1 MIITLKLLPFKVKI
15 FSILLLIGSLCSAY
29 LYFWGGKPDV
39 FNVKVYA
46 LLSVYLQK
54 QTFAFIQTNLLDELA
69 AILFILGLVLF
80 SFSKE
85 RKELE
90 NYPTLRGKAFIQALI
105 ISLSIWIIL
114 FLLIYGMAI
123 FIISS
128 GIFILFFIIYN
139 LLFYIYIISA
149 KYQKPV

>member
-1 MIITLKLLPFKVKI
+1 MIIKIRLLPFKVKI
-15 FSILLLIGSLCSAY
+15 LSILLLIASLCSAY

-39 FNVKVYA
+39 FNIKVYA

-69 AILFILGLVLF
+69 AILFILGSVLF

-85 RKELE
+85 RIERE
-90 NYPTLRGKAFIQALI
+90 SYPKLRGKAFIHALMV
-105 ISLSIWIIL
+105 SLSIWILL

-123 FIISS
+123 FIFSS
-128 GIFILFFIIYN
+128 AIFILFFIIYN
-139 LLFYIYIISA
+139 LLFYIYIIKS
-149 KYQKPV
+149 KYQKAV